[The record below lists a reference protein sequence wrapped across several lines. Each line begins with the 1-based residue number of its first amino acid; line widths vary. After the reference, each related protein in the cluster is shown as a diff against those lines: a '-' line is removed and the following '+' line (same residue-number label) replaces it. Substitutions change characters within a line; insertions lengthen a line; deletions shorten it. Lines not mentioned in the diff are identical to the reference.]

1 LVQSIFEPYHSYNR
15 AITRIIKINKTTR
28 AFLTPENSIG
38 KETKTATSMS
48 KIRNRMAMKKNW
60 MEKGIRAKDILLKP
74 HSKCPHFKRACLS
87 FFLINTI
94 APAKTPLRKIKMN
107 HKKVT
112 FTPLVLFNWKLNVH
126 LYYKESFHSIQMIT
140 LV

>member
-48 KIRNRMAMKKNW
+48 KIRNRMAMKK
-60 MEKGIRAKDILLKP
+60 
-74 HSKCPHFKRACLS
+74 
-87 FFLINTI
+87 
-94 APAKTPLRKIKMN
+94 
-107 HKKVT
+107 
-112 FTPLVLFNWKLNVH
+112 KLNGKRNPSQRH
-126 LYYKESFHSIQMIT
+126 TIKTTFKMPSF
-140 LV
+140 